1 MKCYASPYEGQQDYL
16 FFSYC
21 HDDAAKVFPIIERL
35 ALEGFRVWFDD
46 GIHPGE
52 EWPEVIAN
60 HLTGAKACVSVVS
73 VQAAESHNC
82 RNELSFALANN
93 KPMLSIILE
102 DFPMPLGI
110 QLQLSNTRYLRT
122 YEENEE
128 SFYNKLLH
136 APLLAAC
143 REAGSG
149 ADSDALQSWREHCGI
164 YSRGGDDSE
173 APAPGPGPINGYPWF
188 VKRPKKEKKTPP
200 APPVIEQPPEPE
212 AEVPPAPPV
221 VEQPPEPEVET
232 PPAPPVIEQPPEPEA
247 ETPPAPPVV
256 EQPPEPEAET
266 PPAPPVI
273 EQPPEPEVETPP
285 APPAIEQ
292 PPEPEVETPPAPPV
306 VEQPPEPEEEVP
318 PAPPVLE
325 QPPEPEVETPPA
337 PPVVEQPPEPEA
349 EVPPAPPVVEQP
361 PEPEDDEE
369 KTILIPEGDE
379 EEEDGRTIVGTRY
392 NPAML
397 LRISTGEM
405 FPLKKER
412 TVLGRTRSKADLAF
426 IDNLKISG
434 RHAEIWKKGS
444 EYELRNLKPTNETV
458 VNGQL
463 LEPSGS
469 AELTPCSEIL
479 LADEAFFLL
488 YGDAYDRVF
497 DEQKICLLKSR
508 DTGETRVLAED
519 SLPLDRHHKW
529 AGDVLG
535 DQRIHRS
542 GHAEIYREHGR
553 IYLRDLGSRHGTFLN
568 GRRLTPNEGV
578 ELHDNDILAVV
589 DTEFL
594 YYEIKT
600 GA

>member
-200 APPVIEQPPEPE
+200 APPVVEQPPEPE
-212 AEVPPAPPV
+212 VETPPAPPV

-232 PPAPPVIEQPPEPEA
+232 PPAPPVI
-247 ETPPAPPVV
+247 
-256 EQPPEPEAET
+256 
-266 PPAPPVI
+266 
-273 EQPPEPEVETPP
+273 
-285 APPAIEQ
+285 
-292 PPEPEVETPPAPPV
+292 
-306 VEQPPEPEEEVP
+306 
-318 PAPPVLE
+318 
-325 QPPEPEVETPPA
+325 
-337 PPVVEQPPEPEA
+337 
-349 EVPPAPPVVEQP
+349 EQP

>member
-200 APPVIEQPPEPE
+200 TPPVIEQPPEPE
-212 AEVPPAPPV
+212 AETPPAPPV

-232 PPAPPVIEQPPEPEA
+232 PPAPPVIEQPPEPEV
-247 ETPPAPPVV
+247 ETPPAPPV
-256 EQPPEPEAET
+256 
-266 PPAPPVI
+266 
-273 EQPPEPEVETPP
+273 
-285 APPAIEQ
+285 IEQ

-306 VEQPPEPEEEVP
+306 VEQPPEPE
-318 PAPPVLE
+318 
-325 QPPEPEVETPPA
+325 VETPPA
-337 PPVVEQPPEPEA
+337 PPVI
-349 EVPPAPPVVEQP
+349 EQP

>member
-200 APPVIEQPPEPE
+200 APPVI
-212 AEVPPAPPV
+212 
-221 VEQPPEPEVET
+221 
-232 PPAPPVIEQPPEPEA
+232 
-247 ETPPAPPVV
+247 
-256 EQPPEPEAET
+256 
-266 PPAPPVI
+266 
-273 EQPPEPEVETPP
+273 
-285 APPAIEQ
+285 
-292 PPEPEVETPPAPPV
+292 
-306 VEQPPEPEEEVP
+306 
-318 PAPPVLE
+318 
-325 QPPEPEVETPPA
+325 
-337 PPVVEQPPEPEA
+337 EQPPEPEA

-589 DTEFL
+589 DTEYL

>member
-200 APPVIEQPPEPE
+200 APPV
-212 AEVPPAPPV
+212 
-221 VEQPPEPEVET
+221 
-232 PPAPPVIEQPPEPEA
+232 
-247 ETPPAPPVV
+247 V

-266 PPAPPVI
+266 PPAPPVF
-273 EQPPEPEVETPP
+273 
-285 APPAIEQ
+285 
-292 PPEPEVETPPAPPV
+292 
-306 VEQPPEPEEEVP
+306 
-318 PAPPVLE
+318 
-325 QPPEPEVETPPA
+325 
-337 PPVVEQPPEPEA
+337 
-349 EVPPAPPVVEQP
+349 EQP

-379 EEEDGRTIVGTRY
+379 EEEDGRTIFGTRY

>member
-128 SFYNKLLH
+128 SLYNKLLH

-200 APPVIEQPPEPE
+200 APPV
-212 AEVPPAPPV
+212 
-221 VEQPPEPEVET
+221 
-232 PPAPPVIEQPPEPEA
+232 
-247 ETPPAPPVV
+247 V

-273 EQPPEPEVETPP
+273 EQPPEPE
-285 APPAIEQ
+285 
-292 PPEPEVETPPAPPV
+292 
-306 VEQPPEPEEEVP
+306 EEVP
-318 PAPPVLE
+318 PAPPVI
-325 QPPEPEVETPPA
+325 
-337 PPVVEQPPEPEA
+337 
-349 EVPPAPPVVEQP
+349 EQP

>member
-200 APPVIEQPPEPE
+200 APPVI
-212 AEVPPAPPV
+212 
-221 VEQPPEPEVET
+221 
-232 PPAPPVIEQPPEPEA
+232 
-247 ETPPAPPVV
+247 
-256 EQPPEPEAET
+256 
-266 PPAPPVI
+266 
-273 EQPPEPEVETPP
+273 
-285 APPAIEQ
+285 
-292 PPEPEVETPPAPPV
+292 
-306 VEQPPEPEEEVP
+306 
-318 PAPPVLE
+318 
-325 QPPEPEVETPPA
+325 
-337 PPVVEQPPEPEA
+337 EQPPEPEA

>member
-200 APPVIEQPPEPE
+200 APPV
-212 AEVPPAPPV
+212 

-232 PPAPPVIEQPPEPEA
+232 PPAPPVI
-247 ETPPAPPVV
+247 
-256 EQPPEPEAET
+256 
-266 PPAPPVI
+266 
-273 EQPPEPEVETPP
+273 
-285 APPAIEQ
+285 
-292 PPEPEVETPPAPPV
+292 
-306 VEQPPEPEEEVP
+306 
-318 PAPPVLE
+318 
-325 QPPEPEVETPPA
+325 
-337 PPVVEQPPEPEA
+337 
-349 EVPPAPPVVEQP
+349 EQP

>member
-200 APPVIEQPPEPE
+200 APPV
-212 AEVPPAPPV
+212 
-221 VEQPPEPEVET
+221 
-232 PPAPPVIEQPPEPEA
+232 
-247 ETPPAPPVV
+247 V
-256 EQPPEPEAET
+256 EQPPEPEA
-266 PPAPPVI
+266 
-273 EQPPEPEVETPP
+273 
-285 APPAIEQ
+285 
-292 PPEPEVETPPAPPV
+292 ETPPAPPV

-318 PAPPVLE
+318 PAPPVI
-325 QPPEPEVETPPA
+325 
-337 PPVVEQPPEPEA
+337 
-349 EVPPAPPVVEQP
+349 EQP

>member
-200 APPVIEQPPEPE
+200 APPV
-212 AEVPPAPPV
+212 
-221 VEQPPEPEVET
+221 
-232 PPAPPVIEQPPEPEA
+232 
-247 ETPPAPPVV
+247 V

-266 PPAPPVI
+266 
-273 EQPPEPEVETPP
+273 
-285 APPAIEQ
+285 
-292 PPEPEVETPPAPPV
+292 
-306 VEQPPEPEEEVP
+306 
-318 PAPPVLE
+318 
-325 QPPEPEVETPPA
+325 
-337 PPVVEQPPEPEA
+337 
-349 EVPPAPPVVEQP
+349 PPAPPVVEQP

-469 AELTPCSEIL
+469 VELTPCSEIL